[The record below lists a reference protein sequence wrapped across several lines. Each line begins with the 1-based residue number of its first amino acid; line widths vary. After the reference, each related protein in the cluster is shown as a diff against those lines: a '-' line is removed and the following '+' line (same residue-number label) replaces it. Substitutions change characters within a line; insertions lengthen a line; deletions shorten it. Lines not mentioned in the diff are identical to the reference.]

1 LGYLKGRGRQ
11 GVSST
16 SCSKAEELRKAIED
30 KRVEIGRLKAL
41 IEEVTSDLFEI
52 DELQKEARSCTK
64 RAVQTY

>member
-1 LGYLKGRGRQ
+1 M
-11 GVSST
+11 SST

>member
-1 LGYLKGRGRQ
+1 
-11 GVSST
+11 VSST

-30 KRVEIGRLKAL
+30 RRVEIGRLKAL

>member
-1 LGYLKGRGRQ
+1 
-11 GVSST
+11 VSST